1 MRRKLFLFAV
11 ACLALAAGSAAAG
24 GGPEVQFSPAKTV
37 TTVGEAVSIEITVSD
52 IAPEPGLAGYD
63 LVLTFD
69 PSIVRLDS
77 LTDSGFVPMGENL
90 VICVTGHID
99 NVGGRVSA
107 NCTAIPLFG
116 APGVSTS
123 EPTPLLQSSFTALA
137 PGTSAL
143 ALSGPLSS
151 PDGTPLG
158 ATLGTGAITVNAEQ
172 PPPEE
177 PTSADAAASPAPGT
191 TPLAVP
197 AAGTG
202 PEQGSSPGVIAAGIL
217 VAIAAGTISTSLVF
231 LILRRRRY
239 TS

>member
-1 MRRKLFLFAV
+1 MTRKLFLFVV
-11 ACLALAAGSAAAG
+11 ACLALTASSAAAG
-24 GGPEVQFSPAKTV
+24 GGPEVRFSPVETV
-37 TTVGEAVSIEITVSD
+37 TTVGESVSIEITVSD

-77 LTDSGFVPMGENL
+77 LTDSGFVTTGENL
-90 VICVTGHID
+90 VICVTGSID
-99 NVGGRVSA
+99 NVGGSVNA

-123 EPTPLLQSSFTALA
+123 EPTPLLQTSFTALA

-151 PDGTPLG
+151 PDGTALG
-158 ATLGTGAITVNAEQ
+158 ATLGTGAITVIAEQ

-177 PTSADAAASPAPGT
+177 PTSADASPAPET

-202 PEQGSSPGVIAAGIL
+202 PERGSSPGVIAAGIL
-217 VAIAAGTISTSLVF
+217 VAIAVGAISTSLLL
-231 LILRRRRY
+231 LILGRRRY